1 MPAPIEPHHASHSPY
16 KNKIVSAAE
25 AVRLIHDGDT
35 VATGGFVGIG
45 FAEAVAVA
53 LEERFEQTQAPRDLT
68 LVYAA
73 GQGDGKTRGLNHLG
87 HAGLLKRVIGGHWGL
102 VPKVQKLA
110 VDNLIEAWNL
120 PQGVITHLYR
130 DIAAG
135 KPGTLTRVGLDTFV
149 DPRHGGGRLNARTTE
164 DLVRLMPIDGQDYL
178 FYKAFP
184 IQVGIIRA
192 TTADADGNLTMER
205 EALTLEALAI
215 AMAARNSGG
224 VVIAQVE
231 RIAERGSLHPRRVVV
246 PGVLVD
252 AVVVAT
258 DPAHHQ
264 QTFATPYDPAFA
276 AEIRVPMDSVPVM
289 PLTGRKVI
297 ARRAALELRP
307 HRW

>member
-1 MPAPIEPHHASHSPY
+1 MPAPIDAHHASPSPY
-16 KNKIVSAAE
+16 RHKIVSAAE
-25 AVRLIHDGDT
+25 AVLLIHDGDT

-45 FAEAVAVA
+45 FAEAIAVA
-53 LEERFEQTQAPRDLT
+53 LEARFAVTQAPRGLT

-73 GQGDGKTRGLNHLG
+73 GQGDGKHRGLNHLG
-87 HAGLLKRVIGGHWGL
+87 HAGLLRRVIGGHWGL
-102 VPKVQKLA
+102 VPAVQKLA
-110 VDNLIEAWNL
+110 VEGQIEAWNL
-120 PQGVITHLYR
+120 PQGVITHLFR

-149 DPRHGGGRLNARTTE
+149 DPKHGGGKLNARTTE
-164 DLVRLMPIDGQDYL
+164 DLVRRLNIDGQDYL

-192 TTADADGNLTMER
+192 TTADPDGNLTMER

-231 RIAERGSLHPRRVVV
+231 RIAERGSLHPRQVKV

-252 AVVVAT
+252 AVVVAQ

-264 QTFATPYDPAFA
+264 QTFAEPYNPAFCRPRSGCRWTA
-276 AEIRVPMDSVPVM
+276 W
-289 PLTGRKVI
+289 
-297 ARRAALELRP
+297 RRWA
-307 HRW
+307 